1 MYQGNKLENGS
12 RPIVG
17 KLQWF
22 GRVIGNHHLGIGA
35 PREVDVLKGV
45 NMSFRTQAIGKLCFD
60 DRMQGTGAQV
70 HFEMSF
76 VLTLKRAG
84 WKMIYDPSIA
94 VDHYPAQR
102 FDEDQRHNFNNTALI
117 NLVHNETLILLEHFS
132 PLRQIVFLSWSILVG
147 TRESLGIFQWLR
159 LFPQQGEIASKKFLA
174 SLQGRWLGYQKYKME
189 SQKFALEKQHFGY

>member
-1 MYQGNKLENGS
+1 
-12 RPIVG
+12 
-17 KLQWF
+17 
-22 GRVIGNHHLGIGA
+22 
-35 PREVDVLKGV
+35 
-45 NMSFRTQAIGKLCFD
+45 
-60 DRMQGTGAQV
+60 
-70 HFEMSF
+70 MSF

-147 TRESLGIFQWLR
+147 TRESLGICQWLR